1 MGSITRS
8 FANNITTSGVLLP
21 ASLTNNS
28 IANVTAY
35 NAAIATGGMKLI
47 SSQTASASASI
58 SFTTGIDSTYKEYQ
72 FYFINIHPAS
82 NAVDFTFNLSTNGGS
97 TYAVTKTTTSFRAF
111 HQESG
116 ATADVT
122 YVTEDDLAQSTA
134 FQLLSG
140 GAGGSYM
147 YTTSDEHLSGS
158 LILFNPSSTTYVK
171 HFIATTEYPAAS
183 PPEIYPTNTF
193 IAGYGNTTSAINAIQ
208 FKMSSGNIDDG
219 TILMYGIV

>member
-47 SSQTASASASI
+47 SSQTASNSASI

-72 FYFINIHPAS
+72 FYFINIHPVTDNVQFQFNMSTDAGS
-82 NAVDFTFNLSTNGGS
+82 NYN
-97 TYAVTKTTTSFRAF
+97 VTKTTTLFRAY
-111 HQESG
+111 H
-116 ATADVT
+116 
-122 YVTEDDLAQSTA
+122 YEDGSSAGLDYILAGDLAQSTA
-134 FQLLSG
+134 FQPLNQSTLFSN
-140 GAGGSYM
+140 A
-147 YTTSDEHLSGS
+147 SDENLGGTMS
-158 LILFNPSSTTYVK
+158 LFNPSSTTYVK
-171 HFIATTEYPAAS
+171 HFIHNNNGNFFDAGDICLTHYV
-183 PPEIYPTNTF
+183 
-193 IAGYGNTTSAINAIQ
+193 AGYANTTSAINAIQ
-208 FKMSSGNIDDG
+208 FKMSSGNIDG